1 MIQSKQ
7 RLLAVWA
14 FGLDIA

>member
-7 RLLAVWA
+7 
-14 FGLDIA
+14 IN